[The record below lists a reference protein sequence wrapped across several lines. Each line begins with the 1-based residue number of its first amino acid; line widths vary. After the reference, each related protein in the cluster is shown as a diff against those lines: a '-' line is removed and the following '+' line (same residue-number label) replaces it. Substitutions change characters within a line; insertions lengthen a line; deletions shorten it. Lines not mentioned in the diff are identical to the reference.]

1 MTESAPDR
9 RARFGKIHQNPAV
22 KLLAIQPFRAL
33 VGGNLANNAGVE
45 LRVMAQSWLILE
57 LGASQVWVG
66 AAMGLRVVPAI
77 ILGLFAG
84 VMVDRLGGRF
94 VLIWERFILLALA
107 VLTAVLVVIDVI
119 TLWQIVIL
127 SIVSSAILA
136 LGLPATQ
143 TLVISLVPRTSLQ
156 AANSLNALVFSMG
169 RALGPLAGALLI
181 AGFGLGA
188 PFIALIGVYVLSI
201 WFTFRLPKPANDPQ
215 TESRGSAISDL
226 REGLHY
232 IRHHPVLS
240 RVVLLAFSVIFSA
253 AFVPIMPVYARDRFD
268 VGETGFGVMLASWAI
283 GQAVAAIWIS
293 SKSEWKRK
301 IPPILVAT
309 AMFTVATITFALS
322 TNFPLTLVS
331 LAVIGAAI
339 SVWTSSTITLLQTQ
353 AEPKM
358 TGRVMSVYSLSL
370 QMMMLGWFLGAWIGE
385 IVGNAEMM
393 IGGTAIYLVLHLGL
407 IFTSRDLRRL

>member
-1 MTESAPDR
+1 MTELTP
-9 RARFGKIHQNPAV
+9 RATGLTRVRQLPV
-22 KLLAIQPFRAL
+22 VQLLAIQPFRAL
-33 VGGNLANNAGVE
+33 VSGNLANNMGVE

-77 ILGLFAG
+77 ALGLFAG
-84 VMVDRLGGRF
+84 VMVDRLGGR
-94 VLIWERFILLALA
+94 VILLWERFILLALA
-107 VLTAVLVVIDVI
+107 VLTAALVVSDGI
-119 TLWQIVIL
+119 TLWQIVTL
-127 SIVSSAILA
+127 SIVSSAVLA

-143 TLVISLVPRTSLQ
+143 TLVISLVPRESLQ

-169 RALGPLAGALLI
+169 RALGPLAGGLLI

-188 PFIALIGVYVLSI
+188 PFLVLIGVYILAI
-201 WFTFRLPKPANDPQ
+201 LFTYRLPKVETASDDR
-215 TESRGSAISDL
+215 TSAITEL

-232 IRHHPVLS
+232 IRTHPVLS

-268 VGETGFGVMLASWAI
+268 VGGTGFAVMLASWAV
-283 GQAVAAIWIS
+283 GQATAAIWIS
-293 SKSEWKRK
+293 SKREWKRK

-309 AMFTVATITFALS
+309 AMFTVAIITFALS
-322 TNFPLTLVS
+322 TYFPLTLAA

-353 AEPKM
+353 ADPKI

-385 IVGNAEMM
+385 IVGNALMM
-393 IGGTAIYLVLHLGL
+393 IAGTAIYLVLHLAL
-407 IFTSRDLRRL
+407 IFTSRDLRKL